1 MTLDI
6 NFGPGYWRFKLV
18 TADSV
23 PVPVLPT
30 TVAVTFQVDMAGVDT
45 SAGVSVMGGAI
56 FGQAGLAMSD
66 DDGDGIYTVTTDLA
80 MNSTVMFKY
89 RNTTASTW
97 DNQESVPADCGH
109 GEWSDRQVVIAE
121 DDITLDVVAFSSC
134 TAGSP
139 EPEPEPEPEPVAN
152 DNDQI
157 AGEWKLAPEAGALGV
172 GPGLGDIGWWSNS
185 AADVDGRACL
195 FDDTYTFGAD
205 DSFSNNMGDATWL
218 EGWQGAAEGCGAPI
232 APHDGSNPATYVYD
246 ATAGTLTVTGDG
258 AHIGLAKVHNTGE
271 DGNSGGS
278 ITYTVTEL
286 TDTTMT
292 LDINFGPGYWRFKLV
307 SAEYVAPADV
317 SVTFQVDMSAVETNA
332 DGVYVAGGA
341 FGQDGLL
348 MTDNGSD
355 VWSVTVDVAPN
366 ATYQYKFR
374 NQPSY
379 GTWDGFEDAAGL
391 VEGGCNT
398 GQYDDRFV
406 VVADADVT
414 LPVVA
419 YGSCTADA
427 PVQAVNYNVTFSV
440 DMNGVDLGGQTP
452 TINGTFNGWCGDC
465 NPLTDDDGDGVWTTT
480 LPLPAGDIEYKF
492 TLGAWVGQET
502 VGADCVNAATNR
514 SLSITDADV
523 AAEVTPYGGCPGD
536 NANDN
541 DQIAGDWRLAP
552 EAGALGVGPGLG
564 DIGWWS
570 NNDADVLTRLCLF
583 DDVLSFNADGSFT
596 HDMQDATWL
605 EGWQGAAEGCGTPV
619 APHDGSNA
627 ATYEYDATAGTLTVT
642 GDGAH
647 IGLAKVHNTGEDGNS
662 GGSVTYEV
670 TELTDTTMTLDI
682 NFGPGYWRFKLVTA
696 DSVPVPVLPT
706 TVAVT
711 FQVDMAGVDT
721 SAGVSVMGGAIFGQ
735 AGLAMSDD
743 DGDGI
748 YTVTTDLAM
757 NSTVMFKYRNTTA
770 STWDNQ
776 ESVPADCGHGEW
788 SDRQVVIAEDD
799 ITLDVVA
806 FSSCTAGSPEPEPE
820 PEPEPVANDNDQIA
834 GGGSLLLKRVP

>member
-1 MTLDI
+1 MQDATWLEGWQGAAEGCGTPVAPHDGSNAATYEYDATAGTLTVTGDGAHIGLAKVHNTGEDGNSGGSVTYEVTELTDTTMTLDI

-317 SVTFQVDMSAVETNA
+317 SSN
-332 DGVYVAGGA
+332 
-341 FGQDGLL
+341 
-348 MTDNGSD
+348 
-355 VWSVTVDVAPN
+355 
-366 ATYQYKFR
+366 
-374 NQPSY
+374 
-379 GTWDGFEDAAGL
+379 
-391 VEGGCNT
+391 
-398 GQYDDRFV
+398 
-406 VVADADVT
+406 
-414 LPVVA
+414 LP
-419 YGSCTADA
+419 G
-427 PVQAVNYNVTFSV
+427 
-440 DMNGVDLGGQTP
+440 
-452 TINGTFNGWCGDC
+452 
-465 NPLTDDDGDGVWTTT
+465 
-480 LPLPAGDIEYKF
+480 
-492 TLGAWVGQET
+492 
-502 VGADCVNAATNR
+502 
-514 SLSITDADV
+514 
-523 AAEVTPYGGCPGD
+523 
-536 NANDN
+536 
-541 DQIAGDWRLAP
+541 
-552 EAGALGVGPGLG
+552 
-564 DIGWWS
+564 
-570 NNDADVLTRLCLF
+570 
-583 DDVLSFNADGSFT
+583 
-596 HDMQDATWL
+596 
-605 EGWQGAAEGCGTPV
+605 
-619 APHDGSNA
+619 
-627 ATYEYDATAGTLTVT
+627 
-642 GDGAH
+642 
-647 IGLAKVHNTGEDGNS
+647 
-662 GGSVTYEV
+662 
-670 TELTDTTMTLDI
+670 
-682 NFGPGYWRFKLVTA
+682 
-696 DSVPVPVLPT
+696 
-706 TVAVT
+706 
-711 FQVDMAGVDT
+711 
-721 SAGVSVMGGAIFGQ
+721 
-735 AGLAMSDD
+735 
-743 DGDGI
+743 
-748 YTVTTDLAM
+748 
-757 NSTVMFKYRNTTA
+757 
-770 STWDNQ
+770 
-776 ESVPADCGHGEW
+776 
-788 SDRQVVIAEDD
+788 
-799 ITLDVVA
+799 
-806 FSSCTAGSPEPEPE
+806 
-820 PEPEPVANDNDQIA
+820 
-834 GGGSLLLKRVP
+834 